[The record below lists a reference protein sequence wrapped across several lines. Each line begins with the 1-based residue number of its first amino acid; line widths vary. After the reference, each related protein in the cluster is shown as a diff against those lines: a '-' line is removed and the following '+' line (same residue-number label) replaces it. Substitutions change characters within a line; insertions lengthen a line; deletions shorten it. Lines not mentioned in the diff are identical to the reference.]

1 MLWHEHDKTINITKF
16 KCFFFPEM
24 PTWVSVRN
32 NRNAWRSVN
41 VPVLQQSFSRY
52 GNILQIEVFAHGAR
66 ASLVF
71 ENDGHADTFVEEMTF
86 STQGPLFIPGILYG
100 QRLGDWI
107 RN

>member
-1 MLWHEHDKTINITKF
+1 MNMTKQL
-16 KCFFFPEM
+16 
-24 PTWVSVRN
+24 TSQN
-32 NRNAWRSVN
+32 LN
-41 VPVLQQSFSRY
+41 VF
-52 GNILQIEVFAHGAR
+52 FAHGAR